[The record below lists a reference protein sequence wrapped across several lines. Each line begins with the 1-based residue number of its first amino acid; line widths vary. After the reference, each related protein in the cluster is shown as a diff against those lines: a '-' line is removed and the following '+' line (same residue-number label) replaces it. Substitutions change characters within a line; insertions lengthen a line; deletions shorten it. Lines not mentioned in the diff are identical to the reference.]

1 MTLPFPDQLAR
12 LLLAVVLGALIG
24 IERER
29 RDYAA
34 GLRTHALVSLGAAL
48 AIIVSTYGFKAVV
61 GGSGVEL
68 DPSRVAAQVV
78 SGVGF
83 LGAGTIIV
91 QRATVRGLTTAASIW
106 LVAGIGL
113 ACGAGLYVAALL
125 STALALIILVPLKTA
140 ERRFL
145 HRPQPSL
152 ELRLRHAA
160 VEIRTI
166 ESAVREAGLEV
177 RSLRLAPD
185 RDGKSDRL
193 SIEFESASGNGI
205 TALVDH
211 LRVMDGVERI
221 ALRPPRG
228 T

>member
-12 LLLAVVLGALIG
+12 LILAMIFGALIG

-48 AIIVSTYGFKAVV
+48 AFIVSAYGFRSVV
-61 GGSGVEL
+61 DGSRVVL

-106 LVAGIGL
+106 VVAGIGL
-113 ACGAGLYVAALL
+113 ACGAGLYLAALL

-145 HRPQPSL
+145 HRPQPGL
-152 ELRLRHAA
+152 ELRLRHGAGEVRSIDGA
-160 VEIRTI
+160 I
-166 ESAVREAGLEV
+166 REAGLAV
-177 RSLRLAPD
+177 RGLRLSPD
-185 RDGKSDRL
+185 RDGQSDRL
-193 SIEFESASGNGI
+193 IIELEPASGDGI
-205 TALVDH
+205 NTLVDR
-211 LRVMDGVERI
+211 LRALDGVERI
-221 ALRPPRG
+221 ILRAPRG
-228 T
+228 S